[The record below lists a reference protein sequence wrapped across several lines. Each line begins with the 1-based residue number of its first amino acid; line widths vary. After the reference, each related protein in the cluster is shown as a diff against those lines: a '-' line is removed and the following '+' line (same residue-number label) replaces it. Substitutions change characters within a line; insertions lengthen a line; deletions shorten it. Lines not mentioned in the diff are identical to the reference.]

1 MFFSP
6 LFHMIHSM
14 DKYFINPYDY
24 DYSEVYDIIGI
35 DENYSIREIVSGG
48 ARGADKLGEQFAK
61 NYNLSLK
68 VYEADWQKYGR
79 RAGFVRN
86 VDIIK
91 YCDICFAF
99 WDGESHG
106 TKHDIEL
113 CEQYGKPCYICYYK
127 NNEEDNGGNI

>member
-1 MFFSP
+1 
-6 LFHMIHSM
+6 MIAAIVGSR
-14 DKYFINPYDY
+14 DFNDY
-24 DYSEVYDIIGI
+24 DKLCKFIYKTCI

-68 VYEADWQKYGR
+68 IYEADWQKYGR

-127 NNEEDNGGNI
+127 NNEEANGGNI